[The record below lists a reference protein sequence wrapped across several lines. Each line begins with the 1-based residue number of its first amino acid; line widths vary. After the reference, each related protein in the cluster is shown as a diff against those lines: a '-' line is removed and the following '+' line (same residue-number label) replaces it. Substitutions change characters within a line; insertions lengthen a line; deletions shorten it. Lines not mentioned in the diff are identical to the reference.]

1 MNSAAEILQVI
12 FGGLIIITWIS
23 LHYGRKIAESL
34 AKKNEATNPQEIQ
47 ALRQEVA
54 GLRQA
59 VGDLMWQLESQKGTQ
74 GIEPQVQD
82 RLTPPEFNKH

>member
-1 MNSAAEILQVI
+1 MI

-23 LHYGRKIAESL
+23 LHYGRKIAEIN
-34 AKKNEATNPQEIQ
+34 AKKSEVANPQEIH

-59 VGDLMWQLESQKGTQ
+59 VGDLMWQVESQNGTQ
-74 GIEPQVQD
+74 GIEPQVQE